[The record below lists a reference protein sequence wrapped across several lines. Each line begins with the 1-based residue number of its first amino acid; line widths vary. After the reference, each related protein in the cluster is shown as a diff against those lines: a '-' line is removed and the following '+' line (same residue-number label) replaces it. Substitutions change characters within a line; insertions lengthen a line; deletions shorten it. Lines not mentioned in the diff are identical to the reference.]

1 MYLLAFLIFGFVVGL
16 IARAI
21 FPGTQRLG
29 LLMTTVLGV
38 AGSLIGGIL
47 GNMLFGGHW
56 DRPITAGWIGSI
68 LGAMLLLAIAG
79 RGRRRHAL

>member
-29 LLMTTVLGV
+29 LLATTLLGV
-38 AGSLIGGIL
+38 VGSLIGGVL

-68 LGAMLLLAIAG
+68 LGSMLLLALVG
-79 RGRRRHAL
+79 RGRRRHAW

>member
-1 MYLLAFLIFGFVVGL
+1 MYILAFLIFGFVVGL

-47 GNMLFGGHW
+47 GNLLFGGRW
-56 DRPITAGWIGSI
+56 DEPITAGWIGSI
-68 LGAMLLLAIAG
+68 VGALVLLALAG
-79 RGRRRHAL
+79 RGRRHAF

>member
-1 MYLLAFLIFGFVVGL
+1 MYILAFLIFGFVVGL

-38 AGSLIGGIL
+38 AGSLLGGIT
-47 GNMLFGGHW
+47 GNLLFGGRW
-56 DRPITAGWIGSI
+56 DEPITAGWIGSI
-68 LGAMLLLAIAG
+68 VGALVLLAIAG
-79 RGRRRHAL
+79 RGRRHAF

>member
-1 MYLLAFLIFGFVVGL
+1 MYLIAFLIFGFVVGL

-29 LLMTTVLGV
+29 ILMTTLLGV

-47 GNMLFGGHW
+47 GNMLFGGRW
-56 DRPITAGWIGSI
+56 DEPITAGWIGSI
-68 LGAMLLLAIAG
+68 VGALVLLALAG
-79 RGRRRHAL
+79 RGRRHAF